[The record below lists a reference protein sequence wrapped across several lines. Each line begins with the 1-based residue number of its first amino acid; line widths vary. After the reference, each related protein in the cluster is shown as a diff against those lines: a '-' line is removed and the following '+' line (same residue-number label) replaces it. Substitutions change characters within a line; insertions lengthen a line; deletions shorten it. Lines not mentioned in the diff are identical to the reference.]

1 MREKKAE
8 RWGRL
13 IAEQESGGESVRA
26 FCRRHSIRENSFYWW
41 RRRVRENHGVHF
53 AVVETRAAPVVGGG
67 ERALELVLANGDRL
81 RIGRGV
87 DAATLRL
94 TLDAI
99 RA

>member
-1 MREKKAE
+1 MRDKKAE

-13 IAEQESGGESVRA
+13 IAEQETGGESVRA
-26 FCRRHSIRENSFYWW
+26 FCQRHGTKENSFYWW
-41 RRRVRENHGVHF
+41 RRRLHENHGVRF
-53 AVVETRAAPVVGGG
+53 AVVETRAAPVGAGG
-67 ERALELVLANGDRL
+67 EPSLELVLANGERL

-94 TLDAI
+94 TLDVV